1 MWVNDEIDLVKKN
14 WVLNWRD
21 DMFKF
26 PKKYHMYEWDSL
38 KILKMKNIQG
48 VGLGLEVL
56 YTLCE
61 SQSFRHQATN
71 ASVIV
76 CVPNIADCHVH
87 LRWLPN

>member
-1 MWVNDEIDLVKKN
+1 
-14 WVLNWRD
+14 
-21 DMFKF
+21 
-26 PKKYHMYEWDSL
+26 
-38 KILKMKNIQG
+38 MKNIQG